1 MGSSDD
7 ATDPAKVDAEA
18 FLSDEELIKFFAKQR
33 GITVEDAR
41 ARLKEIL
48 EAVGTQEKR

>member
-1 MGSSDD
+1 MGRSDD
-7 ATDPAKVDAEA
+7 ATEPAKVDAEA

-33 GITVEDAR
+33 GLTLEDAR

-48 EAVGTQEKR
+48 ESVGTPEQR